1 MHGLAVL
8 VAATISTLSLC
19 KTRTEPAVTISDLS
33 SVVLVSWYSD
43 SSFFWMPA
51 IPWSWAWTT
60 DGSAASTART
70 PLRILIVFIESISL
84 NPCVTVRL
92 AVFASGKTCPII
104 HRPCSAGNAVG
115 KEQKGTEGAE
125 GLPCAFDPCV
135 GAQACETSAQ
145 PKPRSA
151 VAQNPFCSTRTKAS
165 PCFGRPSTIRQS
177 N

>member
-51 IPWSWAWTT
+51 IPWSWAQAAH
-60 DGSAASTART
+60 GRAASTART

-84 NPCVTVRL
+84 TLVL
-92 AVFASGKTCPII
+92 
-104 HRPCSAGNAVG
+104 
-115 KEQKGTEGAE
+115 
-125 GLPCAFDPCV
+125 
-135 GAQACETSAQ
+135 
-145 PKPRSA
+145 RSA
-151 VAQNPFCSTRTKAS
+151 WRYSLRGKLARLYTAPALHAMLSERNGRRGGLAMRLRSMCLSPSLRNHRHSQSHGPPSRKTRFVPPELKPPLLWPLVYNS
-165 PCFGRPSTIRQS
+165 PV
-177 N
+177 